1 MRIHHVGYAVRDL
14 ETATAGFLELGYR
27 CEGRSI
33 ADVPR
38 RIRVQF
44 VERDGYR
51 IELIA
56 PLDGPDTPSPVSG
69 LLDQIGPTAYHLAYE
84 VEAVEVEIGRLVA
97 LGFRLIEP
105 PSAGPAVDGRPAAFL
120 IHPETGLLEL
130 LGPVAA
136 GRLS

>member
-1 MRIHHVGYAVRDL
+1 MRIHHVGYAVHDL
-14 ETATAGFLELGYR
+14 EIATEGFLQLGYR
-27 CEGRSI
+27 CEGRPI

-51 IELIA
+51 VELIA

-84 VEAVEVEIGRLVA
+84 VEDVEVEIGRLVA
-97 LGFRLIEP
+97 RGFRLIEP
-105 PSAGPAVDGRPAAFL
+105 PSVGPAVEDRQAAFL
-120 IHPETGLLEL
+120 IHPGTGLLEL
-130 LGPVAA
+130 LGPAPAPAA
-136 GRLS
+136 